1 MGREEGGGFRM
12 GNTCIQKKKK
22 RSARNVIFSGR
33 LSFLVM
39 LRDST
44 LRRNMVEEQG
54 IRTQE
59 TYISD

>member
-1 MGREEGGGFRM
+1 MASAKSRAWGEDGDLMEG
-12 GNTCIQKKKK
+12 ILQP
-22 RSARNVIFSGR
+22 
-33 LSFLVM
+33 LLVLM